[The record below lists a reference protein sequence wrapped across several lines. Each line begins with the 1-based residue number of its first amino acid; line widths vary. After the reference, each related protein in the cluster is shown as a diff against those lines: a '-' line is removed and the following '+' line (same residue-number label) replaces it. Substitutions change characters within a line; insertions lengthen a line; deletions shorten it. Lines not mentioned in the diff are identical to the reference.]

1 MEEQETQL
9 LGMVEQYQQAVLS
22 FVLQALSSSWV
33 YSFKRCILDTSFAL
47 LPNRDYVG
55 FLAQLD

>member
-22 FVLQALSSSWV
+22 FVLQALSSS
-33 YSFKRCILDTSFAL
+33 
-47 LPNRDYVG
+47 
-55 FLAQLD
+55 